1 MDTMFLGVNGIT
13 IDQGYTV
20 PTLREA
26 DMARRVVTMANEV
39 IIVAD
44 YSKFNKVS
52 HAKIADFEDA
62 DKVISD
68 SRLDDY
74 YEEAFSDM
82 GVELLR
88 A

>member
-1 MDTMFLGVNGIT
+1 MPQVAYELNERGIT
-13 IDQGYTV
+13 TKDGESWCRQSVGKV
-20 PTLREA
+20 LK
-26 DMARRVVTMANEV
+26 NELY
-39 IIVAD
+39 IGQ
-44 YSKFNKVS
+44 Y
-52 HAKIADFEDA
+52 KIADFEDA